1 MVVLFR
7 DRRNPFPPG
16 ALHALKIIRELFG
29 KQLARVIRTHH
40 RHVPKNQWGGFKGGD
55 DIDLAA

>member
-1 MVVLFR
+1 VVVLFR
-7 DRRNPFPPG
+7 DRRNPFNPA

-29 KQLARVIRTHH
+29 KQLGRVIKTHT
-40 RHVPKNQWGGFKGGD
+40 RHQPKNQWGGFSGGD